1 MRWHYVS
8 LWSHR
13 NSIKINYLRV
23 SECTFFLTSLFL
35 RFWWFIKI
43 ACINYFVFSLF
54 EPQFSR
60 IYRVE
65 FSISFILHPFH
76 PFKITDTWKPRHQK
90 CTSLK
95 MLKNA
100 PVKID
105 PVTNKIS
112 WLSVQTGNVR
122 NLDLSTCFPYRII
135 HFRVS
140 VVWEKIRHWSKTHKN
155 MHEYWIKLITIVSLP
170 LKTSR
175 VGFFVGLN
183 GYSFG
188 TCHQYF

>member
-1 MRWHYVS
+1 MH
-8 LWSHR
+8 
-13 NSIKINYLRV
+13 
-23 SECTFFLTSLFL
+23 FFLDITFL

-76 PFKITDTWKPRHQK
+76 PFKITDTWKPRHQQ
-90 CTSLK
+90 CTS
-95 MLKNA
+95 LKNA

-105 PVTNKIS
+105 PVTNKIN

-140 VVWEKIRHWSKTHKN
+140 VVWEKFATGTKPIKICKN
-155 MHEYWIKLITIVSLP
+155 IE
-170 LKTSR
+170 
-175 VGFFVGLN
+175 LN
-183 GYSFG
+183 
-188 TCHQYF
+188 